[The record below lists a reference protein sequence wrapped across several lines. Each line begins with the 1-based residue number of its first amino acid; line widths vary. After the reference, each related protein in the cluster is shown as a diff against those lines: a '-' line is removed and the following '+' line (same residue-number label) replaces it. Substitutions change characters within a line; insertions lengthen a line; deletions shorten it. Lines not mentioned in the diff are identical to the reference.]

1 MKMNFFFLIAIFL
14 FLSGGSVWAQQ
25 RITCTYCTAGGTAYS
40 VAPVN
45 IPLTAGANAG
55 NIALTGTTA
64 NQYSV
69 FELTGAGNATLSGI
83 ISGTSGLIIQA
94 PQSGSNAGNGSQL
107 FNGVNT
113 YTGETTVSSGKLGG
127 TGSIASSSVTVGSG
141 GAIFGGTGPGN
152 NGTFTVGRLTFAAA
166 GSKLEVYANRLGNTL
181 TNTVST
187 VRLGANSNMPL
198 AAPFGGVISV
208 MDPINGSEGIYTVI
222 ATSQTLPS
230 ADFTLGTNNS
240 GRCIRIIKTPGVGI
254 QLQVSGPLL
263 RGSKVACQNSSITL
277 SALGIGTPGVWAVL
291 PGGSGGATA
300 TVTPGEFTYDGK
312 T

>member
-1 MKMNFFFLIAIFL
+1 MTYALYFKPNYFSFMKMNYFFRVAIFL
-14 FLSGGSVWAQQ
+14 FLSGGSAWAQQ

-45 IPLTAGANAG
+45 IPLSGGANSG

-83 ISGTSGLIIQA
+83 ISGTSGLIIQSS
-94 PQSGSNAGNGSQL
+94 PSGTGSQL

-127 TGSIASSSVTVGSG
+127 TGSIASSSVTVG
-141 GAIFGGTGPGN
+141 
-152 NGTFTVGRLTFAAA
+152 RLTFAAA

-181 TNTVST
+181 TNTVSA

-198 AAPFGGVISV
+198 VAPFGGVISV
-208 MDPINGSEGIYTVI
+208 MDPINGSEGTYTVI
-222 ATSQTLPS
+222 ATSQPLPS

-240 GRCIRIIKTPGVGI
+240 GR
-254 QLQVSGPLL
+254 
-263 RGSKVACQNSSITL
+263 
-277 SALGIGTPGVWAVL
+277 
-291 PGGSGGATA
+291 
-300 TVTPGEFTYDGK
+300 
-312 T
+312 

>member
-1 MKMNFFFLIAIFL
+1 MTYALYFKPNYFSFMKMNYFFRVAIFL

-45 IPLTAGANAG
+45 IPLSGGANSG

-83 ISGTSGLIIQA
+83 ISGTSGLIIQSS
-94 PQSGSNAGNGSQL
+94 PSGTGSQL

-141 GAIFGGTGPGN
+141 GAIFGGTGAGN

-181 TNTVST
+181 TNTVSA

-198 AAPFGGVISV
+198 VAPFGGVISV
-208 MDPINGSEGIYTVI
+208 MDPINGSEGTYTVI
-222 ATSQTLPS
+222 ATSQPLPS

-254 QLQVSGPLL
+254 QLQVSG
-263 RGSKVACQNSSITL
+263 
-277 SALGIGTPGVWAVL
+277 
-291 PGGSGGATA
+291 
-300 TVTPGEFTYDGK
+300 
-312 T
+312 